1 MFNRR
6 SVLSFF
12 AAVLIAIGICGVP
25 AANAEDAEARASK
38 FIETLAEDAI
48 SALTEENVAR
58 EERVERFRELLN
70 ENFAVKTIGRWVLGR
85 YWKRASK
92 DQQTEYLQLF
102 EDLIVTTYVDRFEA
116 YSNEE
121 IIVSKAEAGTGRDLL
136 VKTTISRPS
145 GGHPVKV
152 SWRVRPRDDSFKIVD
167 VVVEGVSMGQTQR
180 SEFASVIRRNGGT
193 VEGLLSKLRDD
204 LEKGA

>member
-6 SVLSFF
+6 SVLGFF
-12 AAVLIAIGICGVP
+12 AALVVAIGVCGVP
-25 AANAEDAEARASK
+25 SARADNAEARASA
-38 FIETLAEDAI
+38 FIESLAERAI

-58 EERVERFRELLN
+58 EDRVERFRELLN
-70 ENFAVKTIGRWVLGR
+70 DNFAVKTIGRWVLGR

-92 DQQTEYLQLF
+92 EQQTEYLQLF

-116 YSNEE
+116 YSDEQ
-121 IIVSKAEAGTGRDLL
+121 IVVSKAEAGSGSDFL

-145 GGHPVKV
+145 GGNPVKV
-152 SWRVRPRDDSFKIVD
+152 SWRVRARDETFKIVD

-193 VEGLLSKLRDD
+193 VEGLLSKLRVD
-204 LEKGA
+204 LKKGA